1 MFPIEMKT
9 RQINLIVESKGDTL
23 ITKETFA
30 EMIQFEELLF
40 SITEFSD
47 TKRDRLG
54 DIIREGKGTQFSF
67 ADICR

>member
-1 MFPIEMKT
+1 MKT

-30 EMIQFEELLF
+30 EMIQFEELLY

-54 DIIREGKGTQFSF
+54 DIIREGKGT
-67 ADICR
+67 